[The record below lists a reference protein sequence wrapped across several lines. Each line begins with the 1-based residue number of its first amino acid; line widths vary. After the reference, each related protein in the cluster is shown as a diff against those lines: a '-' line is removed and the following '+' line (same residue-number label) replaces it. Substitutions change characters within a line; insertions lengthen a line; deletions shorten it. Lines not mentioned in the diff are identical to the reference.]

1 MPTRLARKRATPTK
15 TAAKT
20 AGSNAMST
28 QSPWGNTVDVKFDDQ
43 IAFVF
48 FNRPDKKNCMS
59 PELNREMY
67 AVLHHLELD
76 DRCSVVVLTGRGD
89 AWSAGMDLKE
99 YFRETDNES
108 DTFKMRIREE
118 AAAWQQRKL
127 RNFAK
132 PTIAM
137 VNGWVFGGAFTP
149 LVSCDLA
156 IASDDAKFGLSE
168 INWGILP
175 GGNVTKVVADTMGM
189 RNALYYIMTGETFTG
204 KQAVAMGLVNESV
217 PADQLEKRVRELATV
232 LKQKD
237 PVVLRSAKEVFK
249 RVRYMD
255 WETANDYIYAK
266 SDGSQY
272 RSGGEFRSGAMKAFL
287 DDKKLKP
294 GLATYDGDKKSKK
307 PAKKPTKKAT
317 SAAKPVKAQK
327 KGGSRK
333 K

>member
-1 MPTRLARKRATPTK
+1 
-15 TAAKT
+15 
-20 AGSNAMST
+20 MST
-28 QSPWGNTVDVKFDDQ
+28 NTPVWGNTVDVEFDDQ
-43 IAFVF
+43 IAFVY

-59 PELNREMY
+59 PTLNREMY
-67 AVLHHLELD
+67 ATLHALELD
-76 DRCSVVVLTGRGD
+76 DRCSVIVLTGRGA

-118 AAAWQQRKL
+118 SAAWQQQKL
-127 RNFAK
+127 RNYAK

-149 LVSCDLA
+149 LTSCDLA
-156 IASDDAKFGLSE
+156 IASDDAEFGLSE

-175 GGNVTKVVADTMGM
+175 GGNVTKSVADTMGM
-189 RNALYYIMTGETFTG
+189 RNALYYIMTGETFKG
-204 KQAVAMGLVNESV
+204 KRAAEMGLVNESV
-217 PADQLEKRVRELATV
+217 PADQLKARVVELAKV
-232 LKQKD
+232 LMSKD
-237 PVVLRSAKEVFK
+237 QVVLRAAKEVFK

-266 SDGSQY
+266 SDGSMQ

-294 GLATYDGDKKSKK
+294 GLDTYKQDK
-307 PAKKPTKKAT
+307 
-317 SAAKPVKAQK
+317 
-327 KGGSRK
+327 
-333 K
+333 

>member
-1 MPTRLARKRATPTK
+1 
-15 TAAKT
+15 
-20 AGSNAMST
+20 MST
-28 QSPWGNTVDVKFDDQ
+28 PNQPWGNTVDVTFDDQ
-43 IAFVF
+43 IAFVY

-59 PELNREMY
+59 PTLNREMY
-67 AVLHHLELD
+67 ATLHALELD
-76 DRCSVVVLTGRGD
+76 DRCGVVVLTGRGE

-108 DTFKMRIREE
+108 DAFKMRTREE
-118 AAAWQQRKL
+118 AAAWQQIKL
-127 RNFAK
+127 RNHAK

-149 LVSCDLA
+149 LTSCDLA

-175 GGNVTKVVADTMGM
+175 GGNVTKAVADTMGQ

-204 KQAVAMGLVNESV
+204 KQAAEMGLVNESV
-217 PADQLEKRVRELATV
+217 PHAELETRVRALAKV
-232 LKQKD
+232 LLAKD
-237 PVVLRSAKEVFK
+237 PVVLRAAKEVFK

-266 SDGSQY
+266 GDGSQL
-272 RSGGEFRSGAMKAFL
+272 RSGGDFRSGAMKAFL

-294 GLATYDGDKKSKK
+294 GLDTYKKEN
-307 PAKKPTKKAT
+307 
-317 SAAKPVKAQK
+317 
-327 KGGSRK
+327 
-333 K
+333 

>member
-1 MPTRLARKRATPTK
+1 
-15 TAAKT
+15 
-20 AGSNAMST
+20 MSEANE
-28 QSPWGNTVDVKFDDQ
+28 PWGNTVDVEFDNQ

-59 PELNREMY
+59 PTLNREMY
-67 AVLHHLELD
+67 ATLYALELD
-76 DRCSVVVLTGRGD
+76 DRCGVIVLTGRGA

-108 DTFKMRIREE
+108 DAFKMRIREE
-118 AAAWQQRKL
+118 AAAWQQQKL
-127 RNFAK
+127 RNHAK

-137 VNGWVFGGAFTP
+137 VNGWCFGGAFTP
-149 LVSCDLA
+149 LTSCDLA

-175 GGNVTKVVADTMGM
+175 GGNVTKSVADTMGA
-189 RNALYYIMTGETFTG
+189 RDALYYIMTGETFNG
-204 KQAVAMGLVNESV
+204 KQAKEMGLVNESV
-217 PADQLEKRVRELATV
+217 PADKLEARVRELAAI
-232 LKQKD
+232 LLEKD

-266 SDGSQY
+266 GDGSQQ
-272 RSGGEFRSGAMKAFL
+272 RSGGGFRQGAMKAFL

-294 GLATYDGDKKSKK
+294 GLDTYREGDK
-307 PAKKPTKKAT
+307 
-317 SAAKPVKAQK
+317 
-327 KGGSRK
+327 
-333 K
+333 

>member
-1 MPTRLARKRATPTK
+1 
-15 TAAKT
+15 
-20 AGSNAMST
+20 MST
-28 QSPWGNTVDVKFDDQ
+28 NTPVWGNTVDVEFDDQ
-43 IAFVF
+43 IAFVY

-59 PELNREMY
+59 PTLNREMY
-67 AVLHHLELD
+67 ATLHALELD
-76 DRCSVVVLTGRGD
+76 DRCSVIVLTGRGA

-118 AAAWQQRKL
+118 SAAWQQQKL
-127 RNFAK
+127 RNYAK

-149 LVSCDLA
+149 LTSCDLA
-156 IASDDAKFGLSE
+156 IASDDAEFGLSE

-175 GGNVTKVVADTMGM
+175 GGNVTKSVADTMGM
-189 RNALYYIMTGETFTG
+189 RNALYYIMTGETFKG
-204 KQAVAMGLVNESV
+204 KRAAEMGLVNESV
-217 PADQLEKRVRELATV
+217 PADQLKARVVELAKV
-232 LKQKD
+232 LMGKD
-237 PVVLRSAKEVFK
+237 QVVLRAAKEVFK

-266 SDGSQY
+266 SDGSMQ

-294 GLATYDGDKKSKK
+294 GLDTYKQGK
-307 PAKKPTKKAT
+307 
-317 SAAKPVKAQK
+317 
-327 KGGSRK
+327 
-333 K
+333 